1 MRKRATDGTKIS
13 TSLTIT
19 KKTVRTRRRADRLL
33 SSTISL
39 ASTQSRQKPDDVSGT
54 RGEQGWSIVACR
66 RSLTCFAARWVRHDQ
81 IGQCADPELLRD
93 RQRPRKDQITG
104 PGAEDRGAEYTPIGA
119 SDDLDHALGLTL
131 GLRPVV
137 LDKPPTKHARSLP
150 DGARSGFGQPDLSEL
165 GIGIG
170 DPGQCP
176 IVDFS
181 GNPKQGVPDHGPVVI
196 EGDMRKLWPAGD
208 IADGKDAAVCG
219 AQPRVDGDT
228 FRGRNDAGGGQIER
242 LDGRPP
248 PGGDQ

>member
-33 SSTISL
+33 SGTISL
-39 ASTQSRQKPDDVSGT
+39 ASTQPRQKPDEPAGA
-54 RGEQGWSIVACR
+54 RRKQGRSIIATG
-66 RSLTCFAARWVRHDQ
+66 RSLAGFAARGVRHDQ
-81 IGQCADPELLRD
+81 IGQCADLELLRD

-104 PGAEDRGAEYTPIGA
+104 PGAEDRGAEYAAIAAG
-119 SDDLDHALGLTL
+119 DDLDHALGLTL

-137 LDKPPTKHARSLP
+137 LDKPPTKHAPSLP
-150 DGARSGFGQPDLSEL
+150 DGARGGFGQSDLGEL

-181 GNPKQGVPDHGPVVI
+181 GDPKQGVPDHDPGVI
-196 EGDMRKLWPAGD
+196 ERDMREL
-208 IADGKDAAVCG
+208 
-219 AQPRVDGDT
+219 
-228 FRGRNDAGGGQIER
+228 
-242 LDGRPP
+242 
-248 PGGDQ
+248 